1 MKKRM
6 LAVMLPVAAFVALAG
21 TGFGVWVFNTASSA
35 SQVASYNVTN
45 AISVG
50 AISITADDNSI
61 TLDQKN
67 SDLQLKYST
76 KVTASEVVGGGRT
89 GGTAYSD
96 WANNS
101 AATADIDVTYNFK
114 VELNEK
120 MSTYLNNAT
129 ITSTA
134 SSYKAGD
141 FVQKYTSVANNTV
154 ETETYTINFTWKAQ
168 PNTLAAY
175 NKMLTDL
182 KTGTIT
188 ITAAVVTAAL
198 AA

>member
-1 MKKRM
+1 M

-21 TGFGVWVFNTASSA
+21 TGFGVWVFNTASTA

-89 GGTAYSD
+89 GGTAYAD

-101 AATADIDVTYNFK
+101 AVTADINVTYNFK
-114 VELNEK
+114 VELNDK
-120 MSTYLNNAT
+120 MSKYLNDAA

-134 SSYKAGD
+134 SSYKAGN
-141 FVQKYTSVANNTV
+141 FVQKYTSVANDTT
-154 ETETYTINFTWKAQ
+154 ESETYTIDFTWKAQ
-168 PNTLAAY
+168 PTTLAEY
-175 NKMLTDL
+175 NTMLTDL
-182 KTGTIT
+182 NTGTIT
-188 ITAAVVTAAL
+188 VTAAVVTAAL